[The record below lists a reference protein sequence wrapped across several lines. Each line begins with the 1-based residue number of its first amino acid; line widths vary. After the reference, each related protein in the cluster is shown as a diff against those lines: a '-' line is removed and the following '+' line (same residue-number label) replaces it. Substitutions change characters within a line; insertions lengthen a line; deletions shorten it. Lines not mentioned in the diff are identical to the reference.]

1 MDFQPMT
8 SKTFHSLDLILA
20 VNFVISVLL
29 LIIGCLLSLSERYS
43 LFELN
48 QDLYGELM
56 SNFKITLVYVA
67 ITELILCAYCFF
79 SKKFQYF
86 ILVGFF
92 LILMIASVHFYSEIN
107 NIEIDENF
115 SLFLLYTGVSHI
127 LFGVMSDLKKVPK

>member
-1 MDFQPMT
+1 MDFDPMT

-29 LIIGCLLSLSERYS
+29 LIMGCLLSLSDRYS
-43 LFELN
+43 LFDLN

-67 ITELILCAYCFF
+67 ITELIVCTYCFF
-79 SKKFQYF
+79 SKKSQYF

-107 NIEIDENF
+107 NVEIDENF
-115 SLFLLYTGVSHI
+115 SLFLLYIGVSHI
-127 LFGVMSDLKKVPK
+127 LFGVMSDLKKAPK

>member
-1 MDFQPMT
+1 M
-8 SKTFHSLDLILA
+8 
-20 VNFVISVLL
+20 
-29 LIIGCLLSLSERYS
+29 GCLLSLSDRYS
-43 LFELN
+43 LFDLN

-107 NIEIDENF
+107 NIEIDENV

-127 LFGVMSDLKKVPK
+127 LFAVMSDLKKVPK

>member
-1 MDFQPMT
+1 MDFDPMT

-20 VNFVISVLL
+20 VNFVISVML
-29 LIIGCLLSLSERYS
+29 LIMGCLLSLSDRYS
-43 LFELN
+43 LFDLN

-107 NIEIDENF
+107 NIEIDENV

-127 LFGVMSDLKKVPK
+127 LFAVMSDLKKVPK